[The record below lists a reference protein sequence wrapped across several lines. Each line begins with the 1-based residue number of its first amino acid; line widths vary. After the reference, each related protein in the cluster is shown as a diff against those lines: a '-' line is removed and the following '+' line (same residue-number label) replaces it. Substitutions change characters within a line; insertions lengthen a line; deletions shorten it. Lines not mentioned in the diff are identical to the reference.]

1 MLRPFGL
8 KLWEIEHQQ
17 LQLQQQQQAQQ
28 QQQQQLQSQRSEG
41 NYQLCWNETNTFEWI
56 EVWVERSMRLF

>member
-41 NYQLCWNETNTFEWI
+41 NYQLCWNETNTFE
-56 EVWVERSMRLF
+56 